1 MNKDEAFDVILS
13 TKVIAVI
20 RMADTEKLVKV
31 IRAVQEGGVKAIE
44 ITMTTPD
51 AVNVIHTISKKK
63 SKDILLGAGSVLD
76 PETAALVI
84 HSGADFV
91 VSPATN
97 TEMIKLC
104 NRYGKL
110 VAPGAFTPT
119 EIISAWEIG
128 ADIVKIFPATSV
140 GPKYFKDIKG
150 PLPQVRLM
158 PTGGVNLDNA
168 GEFIKNGACCVGI
181 GTALLDK
188 KAIAENNWDVLTQ
201 KAESLIK
208 SVNENE

>member
-1 MNKDEAFDVILS
+1 VNKYEALDVILS

-20 RMADTEKLVKV
+20 RMSDTEKMAKV

-91 VSPATN
+91 VSPVTN
-97 TEMIKLC
+97 PEMIKLC

-119 EIISAWEIG
+119 EIISAWEMG

-168 GEFIKNGACCVGI
+168 RDFIKNGACCVGI

-208 SVNENE
+208 SVKA

>member
-20 RMADTEKLVKV
+20 RMADTEKLAKV

-91 VSPATN
+91 VSPVTN
-97 TEMIKLC
+97 PEMIKLC

-119 EIISAWEIG
+119 EIISAWEMG

-168 GEFIKNGACCVGI
+168 REFITNGACCVGI

-208 SVNENE
+208 SVKT

>member
-1 MNKDEAFDVILS
+1 MNKDEVFDVILS

-20 RMADTEKLVKV
+20 RMADTEKLAKV
-31 IRAVQEGGVKAIE
+31 IRSVQEGGVKAIE

-97 TEMIKLC
+97 PEMIKLC

-168 GEFIKNGACCVGI
+168 REFIKNGACCVGI

-208 SVNENE
+208 SVKA

>member
-1 MNKDEAFDVILS
+1 
-13 TKVIAVI
+13 
-20 RMADTEKLVKV
+20 MADTEKLVKV

>member
-1 MNKDEAFDVILS
+1 VNKDEAFDVILS

-20 RMADTEKLVKV
+20 RMADTEKLAKV

-91 VSPATN
+91 VSPVTN
-97 TEMIKLC
+97 PEMIKLC
-104 NRYGKL
+104 HRYGKL

-119 EIISAWEIG
+119 EIISAWEMG

-140 GPKYFKDIKG
+140 GPKYFRDIKG

-168 GEFIKNGACCVGI
+168 RDFIKNGACCVGI

-208 SVNENE
+208 SVKA

>member
-1 MNKDEAFDVILS
+1 VNKDEVFDVILS

-20 RMADTEKLVKV
+20 RMADTEKLAKV
-31 IRAVQEGGVKAIE
+31 IRSVQEGGVKAIE

-97 TEMIKLC
+97 PEMIKLC

-119 EIISAWEIG
+119 EIISAWEMG

-150 PLPQVRLM
+150 PLPKVRLM

-168 GEFIKNGACCVGI
+168 REFIKNGACCVGI